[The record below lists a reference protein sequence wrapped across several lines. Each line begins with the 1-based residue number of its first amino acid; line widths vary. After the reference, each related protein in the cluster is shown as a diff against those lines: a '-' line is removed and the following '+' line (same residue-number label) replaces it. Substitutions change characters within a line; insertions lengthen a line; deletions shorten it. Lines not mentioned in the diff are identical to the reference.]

1 MTKPTAQVLQKMQ
14 DLFSREIKKLSPRI
28 IVPTD
33 QGVKAFGCYDIDHY
47 NGQYRVTK
55 LNSGHCLFALQSHAL
70 AWCIADKFGQRTT
83 RRQIECLSDRYHK
96 LSADLASYRTKHQR
110 LRDLE
115 DMAIQEAKI
124 SQCIYALTSVSTQL
138 EKCIS
143 QTKYWQQ
150 QEFHHEIERSQAT
163 VSPAASSSSNGELFG
178 AWSRIQ

>member
-1 MTKPTAQVLQKMQ
+1 MTKPPAQVLQKMQ
-14 DLFSREIKKLSPRI
+14 DLFSREIEKMSPRI
-28 IVPTD
+28 IVPTAT
-33 QGVKAFGCYDIDHY
+33 GVLAFGCYNIEPH

-55 LNSGHCLFALQSHAL
+55 VNGGHWLFASQSHAM
-70 AWCIADKFGQRTT
+70 AWCIADKFAQPTT
-83 RRQIECLSDRYHK
+83 RRKIEYLSDRYHK
-96 LSADLASYRTKHQR
+96 LSMDLASYQAKYRR
-110 LRDLE
+110 LQDLSE
-115 DMAIQEAKI
+115 MAIQEAKI

-163 VSPAASSSSNGELFG
+163 HSPAASSSSNGELFG